1 MKMKKITAMA
11 LACVM
16 ALGLAAC
23 GGTSSSTG
31 TSAASAAPAS
41 STGTAAEPCDLVV
54 AWWGSQGRNE
64 KFQSAL
70 DLYAEQNPGVTIES
84 QTNGF
89 SDHLTALSAAA
100 ASNDMPDMAMLQ
112 GAYYQQ
118 YVDGD
123 LLVDLT
129 PYVESGALDLSNVS
143 EEILAATTID
153 GKLYGICAGM
163 NAPSLIYNK
172 TLLDEAGITIEDNM
186 NLDQFA
192 EKCAEIYEKTG
203 YRSFISNPAT
213 MIEALV
219 RGEGKILFETD
230 KLGVESAEEL
240 QPYFALL
247 ERGREEGWLMDYSL
261 TVGLDAT
268 EEQPIIYG
276 TTPETS
282 SWCSFFYSNQA
293 DAMQQAAPEGIELA
307 LTTWPL
313 EKPKESNYLREA
325 MSWCIPNQ
333 GGNIDQAVA
342 LLNWWINS
350 PEANEIIMAEPGVP
364 ASSEAA
370 KAIEPGL
377 SDIQKKIFTYIND
390 VITPNCSPANP
401 PAGAGSSEVTSLI
414 TDLEEKVYYGE
425 ITAEAAAQ
433 ELFEEGNRIMSEA
446 AAQ

>member
-31 TSAASAAPAS
+31 TSADSAAPAS

-282 SWCSFFYSNQA
+282 SWCSFFNSNQ
-293 DAMQQAAPEGIELA
+293 
-307 LTTWPL
+307 
-313 EKPKESNYLREA
+313 ESNYLREA

-370 KAIEPGL
+370 KAIEPNL

>member
-1 MKMKKITAMA
+1 MA

-31 TSAASAAPAS
+31 TSADSAAPAS

-192 EKCAEIYEKTG
+192 EKCAEIYEKQVT
-203 YRSFISNPAT
+203 A
-213 MIEALV
+213 
-219 RGEGKILFETD
+219 
-230 KLGVESAEEL
+230 
-240 QPYFALL
+240 
-247 ERGREEGWLMDYSL
+247 
-261 TVGLDAT
+261 
-268 EEQPIIYG
+268 
-276 TTPETS
+276 
-282 SWCSFFYSNQA
+282 
-293 DAMQQAAPEGIELA
+293 
-307 LTTWPL
+307 
-313 EKPKESNYLREA
+313 
-325 MSWCIPNQ
+325 
-333 GGNIDQAVA
+333 
-342 LLNWWINS
+342 
-350 PEANEIIMAEPGVP
+350 
-364 ASSEAA
+364 ASSATQ
-370 KAIEPGL
+370 P
-377 SDIQKKIFTYIND
+377 Q
-390 VITPNCSPANP
+390 
-401 PAGAGSSEVTSLI
+401 
-414 TDLEEKVYYGE
+414 
-425 ITAEAAAQ
+425 
-433 ELFEEGNRIMSEA
+433 
-446 AAQ
+446 

>member
-1 MKMKKITAMA
+1 
-11 LACVM
+11 
-16 ALGLAAC
+16 
-23 GGTSSSTG
+23 
-31 TSAASAAPAS
+31 
-41 STGTAAEPCDLVV
+41 
-54 AWWGSQGRNE
+54 
-64 KFQSAL
+64 
-70 DLYAEQNPGVTIES
+70 
-84 QTNGF
+84 
-89 SDHLTALSAAA
+89 
-100 ASNDMPDMAMLQ
+100 
-112 GAYYQQ
+112 
-118 YVDGD
+118 
-123 LLVDLT
+123 
-129 PYVESGALDLSNVS
+129 
-143 EEILAATTID
+143 
-153 GKLYGICAGM
+153 
-163 NAPSLIYNK
+163 
-172 TLLDEAGITIEDNM
+172 
-186 NLDQFA
+186 
-192 EKCAEIYEKTG
+192 
-203 YRSFISNPAT
+203 
-213 MIEALV
+213 
-219 RGEGKILFETD
+219 
-230 KLGVESAEEL
+230 
-240 QPYFALL
+240 
-247 ERGREEGWLMDYSL
+247 MDDSL

-377 SDIQKKIFTYIND
+377 SDIQKKFFTYIND

>member
-1 MKMKKITAMA
+1 MNTENLNGI
-11 LACVM
+11 LAQYVQHCK
-16 ALGLAAC
+16 A
-23 GGTSSSTG
+23 
-31 TSAASAAPAS
+31 
-41 STGTAAEPCDLVV
+41 
-54 AWWGSQGRNE
+54 R
-64 KFQSAL
+64 
-70 DLYAEQNPGVTIES
+70 
-84 QTNGF
+84 
-89 SDHLTALSAAA
+89 AAA
-100 ASNDMPDMAMLQ
+100 DEGTVWRA
-112 GAYYQQ
+112 
-118 YVDGD
+118 VDCFGVNWD
-123 LLVDLT
+123 
-129 PYVESGALDLSNVS
+129 
-143 EEILAATTID
+143 
-153 GKLYGICAGM
+153 
-163 NAPSLIYNK
+163 
-172 TLLDEAGITIEDNM
+172 IEDS
-186 NLDQFA
+186 DF
-192 EKCAEIYEKTG
+192 
-203 YRSFISNPAT
+203 PA
-213 MIEALV
+213 M
-219 RGEGKILFETD
+219 F
-230 KLGVESAEEL
+230 
-240 QPYFALL
+240 
-247 ERGREEGWLMDYSL
+247 
-261 TVGLDAT
+261 
-268 EEQPIIYG
+268 
-276 TTPETS
+276 
-282 SWCSFFYSNQA
+282 A

-307 LTTWPL
+307 LPTWPL

>member
-31 TSAASAAPAS
+31 TSADSAAPAS

-123 LLVDLT
+123 LLVDLM

-143 EEILAATTID
+143 ESVLAATTID
-153 GKLYGICAGM
+153 GKLYGVCAGT
-163 NAPSLIYNK
+163 NSPSVIYNK

-203 YRSFISNPAT
+203 YRSFISNPSQ
-213 MIEALV
+213 MIEMLV
-219 RGEGKILFETD
+219 RGEGKILYETD

-282 SWCSFFYSNQA
+282 SWCSFKLTRPMPCSR
-293 DAMQQAAPEGIELA
+293 PLRRWLA
-307 LTTWPL
+307 LTTGLGKAEGIQLPA
-313 EKPKESNYLREA
+313 RA
-325 MSWCIPNQ
+325 MSWAFPTR
-333 GGNIDQAVA
+333 AA
-342 LLNWWINS
+342 TSTRPS
-350 PEANEIIMAEPGVP
+350 P
-364 ASSEAA
+364 
-370 KAIEPGL
+370 
-377 SDIQKKIFTYIND
+377 
-390 VITPNCSPANP
+390 C
-401 PAGAGSSEVTSLI
+401 
-414 TDLEEKVYYGE
+414 
-425 ITAEAAAQ
+425 
-433 ELFEEGNRIMSEA
+433 
-446 AAQ
+446 